1 MKLLGSVNNA
11 IKLLIFSSVTVNM
24 ADGVWSPVFAIY
36 VTQKIAPGNL
46 SAVGYA
52 IAIYWLVKSILQLPL
67 ARFLDKTD
75 GERDD
80 YIALII
86 GGVIYVI
93 APLLYFF
100 VDHLWQLFVL
110 QAVYAVAGSLYVVPW
125 SSIFTRHV
133 DKFRIGFEWSL
144 NSSALG
150 FGLMISTAVGGYI
163 AQNLGFGVIFLIS
176 SSLNLMGLIGMLLL
190 KKHITQRNR
199 LEKAFHEQHHRH
211 SK

>member
-1 MKLLGSVNNA
+1 MGSVNNA

-24 ADGVWSPVFAIY
+24 ADGIWSPVFAIY

-80 YIALII
+80 YVALII
-86 GGVIYVI
+86 GGSVYTI

-100 VDHLWQLFVL
+100 VDHLWQLFAL
-110 QAVYAVAGSLYVVPW
+110 QAVYAAAGSLYVVPW

-150 FGLMISTAVGGYI
+150 FGLMISTALGGYI

-176 SSLNLMGLIGMLLL
+176 SFLNFMGLIGMLFL
-190 KKHITQRNR
+190 KKYITQRNR
-199 LEKAFHEQHHRH
+199 LEKAFPEQPHRNI
-211 SK
+211 K

>member
-24 ADGVWSPVFAIY
+24 ADGIWSPVFAIY

-80 YIALII
+80 YVALII
-86 GGVIYVI
+86 GGSVYTI

-100 VDHLWQLFVL
+100 VDNLWKFFVL
-110 QAVYAVAGSLYVVPW
+110 QP
-125 SSIFTRHV
+125 F
-133 DKFRIGFEWSL
+133 
-144 NSSALG
+144 
-150 FGLMISTAVGGYI
+150 
-163 AQNLGFGVIFLIS
+163 
-176 SSLNLMGLIGMLLL
+176 
-190 KKHITQRNR
+190 
-199 LEKAFHEQHHRH
+199 
-211 SK
+211 